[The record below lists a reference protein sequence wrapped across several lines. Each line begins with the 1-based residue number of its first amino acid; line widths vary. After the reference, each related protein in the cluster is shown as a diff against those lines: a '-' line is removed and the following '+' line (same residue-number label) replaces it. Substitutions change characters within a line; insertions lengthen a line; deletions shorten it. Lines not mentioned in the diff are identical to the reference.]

1 MSIKA
6 VVEVSGKI
14 GRNKAALLYL
24 PGISAEI
31 PGIIE
36 GTKTCA
42 VLIAIDGC
50 GTQCAAKTL
59 KKNGFY
65 PVEIVLNR
73 DCGIKKI
80 HDISDEVGLER
91 AIEHISGTI
100 AELGV

>member
-6 VVEVSGKI
+6 AVEVSGKT
-14 GRNKAALLYL
+14 GRKKPALLCL

-42 VLIAIDGC
+42 SLIAIDGC
-50 GTQCAAKTL
+50 GTQCAVKTL
-59 KKNGFY
+59 KMNGFD
-65 PVEIVLNR
+65 PVKIVLNR
-73 DCGIKKI
+73 DCGIKKS
-80 HDISDEVGLER
+80 HYISDEAELEK

-100 AELGV
+100 VKLGT

>member
-6 VVEVSGKI
+6 VVEVSGKT
-14 GRNKAALLYL
+14 GRKKAALLCL

-42 VLIAIDGC
+42 ALIAIDGC

-59 KKNGFY
+59 KKSGFD
-65 PVEIVLNR
+65 PIEIVLNK
-73 DCGIKKI
+73 DCGIKKS
-80 HDISDEVGLER
+80 HDISDEIGLER
-91 AIEHISGTI
+91 AIEHISRTI
-100 AELGV
+100 AELGT

>member
-6 VVEVSGKI
+6 AVEVSGKI
-14 GRNKAALLYL
+14 GRKKVDLLCL

-42 VLIAIDGC
+42 ALIAIDGC

-59 KKNGFY
+59 KKSGFD
-65 PVEIVLNR
+65 PIEIVLNR

-80 HDISDEVGLER
+80 YDISDEAGLEK

-100 AELGV
+100 VKLGV